1 MEDKRQVAELKVAG
15 KAVTTWT
22 LVKGSKNKITL
33 GCPQRKPCSCILK
46 LMLDSRLPLEVAIR
60 TFAQWGEASFMTQ
73 VPAWRITENFAEVYK
88 RIRRYYAPLL
98 QRSIQPAPAYA
109 SHEQK
114 HTASVQYPTWSH
126 KLQKT
131 MHLHSTRRS
140 YVIFWCT
147 CVYYLISGTKQLR
160 KLHVDLYMV
169 CTFNFCDSVNKITYI
184 MISVTLRKKKKK
196 IALVI

>member
-15 KAVTTWT
+15 KAVTTWK

-73 VPAWRITENFAEVYK
+73 VPARRITENFAEVYK

-114 HTASVQYPTWSH
+114 HTASVQYRTWSH

-131 MHLHSTRRS
+131 MHLHSIRRLRHTLVHVRVLSNFRNKTTPETTRRP
-140 YVIFWCT
+140 VH
-147 CVYYLISGTKQLR
+147 G
-160 KLHVDLYMV
+160 LHIQFL
-169 CTFNFCDSVNKITYI
+169 
-184 MISVTLRKKKKK
+184 
-196 IALVI
+196 

>member
-1 MEDKRQVAELKVAG
+1 
-15 KAVTTWT
+15 
-22 LVKGSKNKITL
+22 
-33 GCPQRKPCSCILK
+33 
-46 LMLDSRLPLEVAIR
+46 
-60 TFAQWGEASFMTQ
+60 MTQ
-73 VPAWRITENFAEVYK
+73 VPARRITENFAEVYK

-114 HTASVQYPTWSH
+114 HTASVQYRTWSH

-131 MHLHSTRRS
+131 MHLHSIRRLRHTLG
-140 YVIFWCT
+140 T

-184 MISVTLRKKKKK
+184 MISVTLRKKKKNCISYMKLMIK
-196 IALVI
+196 IN